1 MSHRQLSGQR
11 AQRWAPDLGAAR
23 LVGGGRTTAMLRRD
37 AVVRW
42 WCAPDFDDAPFCWQ
56 LLDPDG
62 GVAAFPDL
70 TYFDADAG
78 PAGISSDCCPRC
90 PSRRCRGWTPTALT
104 PLVRRMP
111 CCARLTAVWGSRVP
125 GCRWRWWAWAVP
137 CGIDSSRGS
146 PRPAGQERARCRG
159 GLFLTAEQLT
169 KHKRVCSWGVATAA
183 LLVATVPAAVPEAR
197 AAWRSLRS

>member
-1 MSHRQLSGQR
+1 MPHRQLSDQR

-159 GLFLTAEQLT
+159 GPLP
-169 KHKRVCSWGVATAA
+169 HCGAA
-183 LLVATVPAAVPEAR
+183 DEAQAGLLMGRRDRSAIGRHRAGRRAGGAR
-197 AAWRSLRS
+197 RLA